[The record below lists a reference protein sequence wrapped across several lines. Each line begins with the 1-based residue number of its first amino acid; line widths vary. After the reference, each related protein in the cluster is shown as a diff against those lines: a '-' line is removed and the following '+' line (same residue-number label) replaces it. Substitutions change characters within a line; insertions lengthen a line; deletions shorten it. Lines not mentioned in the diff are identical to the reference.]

1 MAHCAIVSTD
11 NHLQLTSD
19 SVETC
24 QGVIVLSGAD
34 YEKFNASW
42 GGLTLQDANLLLVA
56 ILGLW
61 AVAWAFRVLI
71 RQVNQ
76 SENGE
81 SNETF

>member
-34 YEKFNASW
+34 YQKFNASW
-42 GGLTLQDANLLLVA
+42 GDLTLQDANLLLVA

-71 RQVNQ
+71 RQVQ
-76 SENGE
+76 SENGDS
-81 SNETF
+81 SNETL